1 VRAWSSK
8 GYNLPMPDVHVPHL
22 EEETHSHGAERPK
35 RAWQS
40 LLKIGLEVVLI
51 TTGVFLG
58 LAGEQWRESARHR
71 ELAHA
76 SLERFRGEFR
86 GNRAEVLRVHEAHVK
101 EERELAVYL
110 NAHARELMESAV
122 DPRKPFPGPV
132 PDTRTDHAGFDYSA
146 WEVAVATQSLAYLEP
161 DLVAAMSGAY
171 RLQQVYDDSHRAIA
185 QTSYS
190 AVNAVQYLR
199 GVTNWFGDVV
209 LYEELLL
216 KRYDAILTR
225 LDRALTAAN

>member
-1 VRAWSSK
+1 MA
-8 GYNLPMPDVHVPHL
+8 DIHVPHL
-22 EEETHSHGAERPK
+22 DDEIPAHAAERPSWGWK
-35 RAWQS
+35 S
-40 LLKIGLEVVLI
+40 VLKVGLEVALI

-58 LAGEQWRESARHR
+58 LAGEQWRERVRHR

-76 SLERFRGEFR
+76 SLERFREEFR
-86 GNRAEVLRVHEAHVK
+86 GNRAEVLRVHERHVK
-101 EERELAVYL
+101 EQRDMGAYLASHSRELIE
-110 NAHARELMESAV
+110 HAA
-122 DPRKPFPGPV
+122 DPRKPIPIPV
-132 PDTRTDHAGFDYSA
+132 PDNVTDHAGFDYSA
-146 WEVAVATQSLAYLEP
+146 WEVAVATQSLAYLDP

-225 LDRALTAAN
+225 LDRALTAGR